1 MVIVPAEHPLDWK
14 KPPVVTLL
22 LILLNVLI
30 FFGYQSGDGER
41 REQAVR
47 VYLEEDLL
55 SRERPLFSAALERRE
70 RIKADQRQT
79 VEALPRQQLAWLIL
93 SDLEFGHD
101 LRSLPAYG
109 QDAAW
114 QTARAK
120 AESARDRLSSLR
132 FGFVPARFTVE
143 GLFGSM
149 FLHGDFWHLAGNMVF
164 LFIFGF
170 ALEIALGRWTY
181 LGLYLLSGLC
191 SGLLWWALDPAW
203 VPGVGASGA
212 ISGLMGMYI
221 GVYGLRRIRFFY
233 WLGPLIG
240 YFSAPALWILPLWLG
255 KELFGLLRAA
265 DHVNYYA
272 HIGGL
277 VSGFIAVWLPRQ
289 LGGLKVDHA
298 YLAKEDPDAPF
309 KRALNSLDEQI
320 GRFALDQ
327 AAARGNELLE
337 RYPGRLPLIERLY
350 GVAKARQDRALMSTV
365 LKQLFALPRSQA
377 TDALVRRLADE
388 SGANDPQLL
397 SHPAIQLHLLR
408 KLLLLDE
415 PVRALGCW
423 RRLAT
428 SGQRPEQLPSL
439 TLQLAKRLNPR
450 QDGRTIAEMTHFLHQ
465 HFPDADPTRQILIYQ
480 QHLAPRTP

>member
-1 MVIVPAEHPLDWK
+1 MLIVPAEHPLDWK

-30 FFGYQSGDGER
+30 YFGYQSGDYQR
-41 REQAVR
+41 REQAIQ
-47 VYLEEDLL
+47 VYLDQDLL

-70 RIKADQRQT
+70 RIQPDQRQAL
-79 VEALPRQQLAWLIL
+79 EALPRTQLAWLIL

-101 LRSLPAYG
+101 LRSLPAYE
-109 QDAAW
+109 QDRAW
-114 QTARAK
+114 QAARGK
-120 AESARDRLSSLR
+120 AESVRDRLSSLR

-164 LFIFGF
+164 LFLFGF
-170 ALEIALGRWTY
+170 ALEIALGRWMY
-181 LGLYLLSGLC
+181 LGLYLFCGLC

-203 VPGVGASGA
+203 VPGIGASGA

-298 YLAKEDPDAPF
+298 YLAKEAPDAPF

-327 AAARGNELLE
+327 AAVRGSELLDL
-337 RYPGRLPLIERLY
+337 YPGRLPLIERLY
-350 GVAKARQDRALMSTV
+350 GVARARQDRALMGPV
-365 LKQLFALPRSQA
+365 LKQLFALPRSQEA
-377 TDALVRRLADE
+377 DALVRRLADG
-388 SGANDPQLL
+388 SATNDPNLL

-408 KLLLLDE
+408 KLLQLDE
-415 PVRALGCW
+415 PTRALGCW
-423 RRLAT
+423 RRLVA
-428 SGQRPEQLPSL
+428 SGQRPEHLPAL

-450 QDGRTIAEMTHFLHQ
+450 QDARSIAEMTHFLRR
-465 HFPDADPTRQILIYQ
+465 HFPDADPTRQILLYQ

>member
-22 LILLNVLI
+22 LILLNVLV
-30 FFGYQSGDGER
+30 FFGYQSGDSER

-47 VYLEEDLL
+47 VYLEQDLL
-55 SRERPLFSAALERRE
+55 SRERPLFSAALERHE
-70 RIKADQRQT
+70 KITADQRQA

-93 SDLEFGHD
+93 SDLEFGHE
-101 LRSLPAYG
+101 LRSLPAYDR
-109 QDAAW
+109 DAAW
-114 QTARAK
+114 QSARAK
-120 AESARDRLSSLR
+120 AEIARDRVSSLR

-170 ALEIALGRWTY
+170 ALEIALGRWMY
-181 LGLYLLSGLC
+181 LGLYLFSGLC

-255 KELFGLLRAA
+255 KELFGLVRAA

-289 LGGLKVDHA
+289 LGSLKVDHA
-298 YLAKEDPDAPF
+298 YLDKEDPDAPF

-327 AAARGNELLE
+327 AATRGSELLTL
-337 RYPGRLPLIERLY
+337 YPGRLALIERLY

-365 LKQLFALPRSQA
+365 LKQLFALPPGPEA
-377 TDALVRRLADE
+377 DGLVRRLADE
-388 SGANDPQLL
+388 SAANGQQLL

-408 KLLLLDE
+408 KLLALDE
-415 PVRALGCW
+415 PARALGCW
-423 RRLAT
+423 RRLAA
-428 SGQRPEQLPSL
+428 SGQRPEHLPPL

-450 QDGRTIAEMTHFLHQ
+450 QDARAIAEMTHFLRQ
-465 HFPDADPTRQILIYQ
+465 HFPDADPTRQILLYQ
-480 QHLAPRTP
+480 QHLTPRTP